1 MTAPSDSASND
12 AAMVLIVEDEPKLA
26 ALMADYLI
34 AVGYRVA
41 TLDDGLQ
48 AAAWIR
54 EHAPDAVLLDVM
66 LPGTDGMTI
75 CREVRTFSDVPIL
88 MMTARVEEI
97 DRLLGLELGADD
109 YICKPFSPREVVARV
124 KAVLRRARAADAPV
138 AAAHADAA
146 ASPLHLDE
154 STFEAR
160 LHGTLLPLTP
170 VEFRLLHALQLRPG
184 RVMSRSQLIDASYLD
199 HRVVSDRTV
208 DSHIKN
214 LRRKIADAGK
224 SIDPI
229 VSIYGM
235 GYKLDWSQDRAA
247 T

>member
-1 MTAPSDSASND
+1 MTAPADHAPTG

-26 ALMADYLI
+26 ALMTDYLV
-34 AVGYRVA
+34 AAGYRAA

-54 EHAPDAVLLDVM
+54 AHSPDAVLLDVM

-75 CREVRTFSDVPIL
+75 CREVRSFSDVPIL

-124 KAVLRRARAADAPV
+124 KAVLRRARAADAP
-138 AAAHADAA
+138 AAAAPANAA
-146 ASPLHLDE
+146 APPLHLDE
-154 STFEAR
+154 DTFEAR

-170 VEFRLLHALQLRPG
+170 VEFRLLHALQSRPG
-184 RVMSRSQLIDASYLD
+184 RVMSRSQLIDALYLD

-214 LRRKIADAGK
+214 LRRKIADTGHA
-224 SIDPI
+224 IDPI